1 MALYALHLSSGHFLK
16 CKTLRVATNKKYLF
30 DAATLITSCGDRDPR
45 YLEPNSKTFAPAIQV
60 IYDEMARWEKVS
72 DNVREP
78 YTPAMQAHLEFL
90 CTKEINPDSLLNVLR
105 DFFLMGL
112 YGGFRQSEWSQDTN
126 SHPSSP
132 DRNHMGSTQA
142 FTIDDF
148 SFFGQGDVRLSLAVA
163 MSMQPQFLS
172 SVDTCWRT
180 QKNKQHGEKKRFS
193 TNLISHNCY
202 VAAAHRACH
211 RFLRLRGATDR
222 NTPLAIYVTSFG
234 TQRLITA
241 KDISRCMQ
249 YLAGAVY
256 HITDSK

>member
-1 MALYALHLSSGHFLK
+1 
-16 CKTLRVATNKKYLF
+16 
-30 DAATLITSCGDRDPR
+30 
-45 YLEPNSKTFAPAIQV
+45 
-60 IYDEMARWEKVS
+60 
-72 DNVREP
+72 
-78 YTPAMQAHLEFL
+78 
-90 CTKEINPDSLLNVLR
+90 
-105 DFFLMGL
+105 
-112 YGGFRQSEWSQDTN
+112 
-126 SHPSSP
+126 
-132 DRNHMGSTQA
+132 
-142 FTIDDF
+142 
-148 SFFGQGDVRLSLAVA
+148 